1 MSRSSRFVRISAALL
16 LGVTVVAS
24 LGGCKVFRKGP
35 RGDYALNAEQRP
47 LEAPPDRALPDPPGA
62 MAVPSPGGSP
72 AQLPAAPADSQ
83 SGFTVAGGQRDQVFE
98 RVGAALE
105 AIEGLSISNRA
116 QLLGSYD
123 VSYQGESF
131 LVRVAAVRGGAY
143 VSAVDP
149 RGVAA
154 TSPAAV
160 QVIASL
166 QATLAR

>member
-1 MSRSSRFVRISAALL
+1 MQPSRSMIRPALAVAIAATL
-16 LGVTVVAS
+16 VATA
-24 LGGCKVFRKGP
+24 GCSWFRK
-35 RGDYALNAEQRP
+35 DNALYAAAPQDRP
-47 LEAPPDRALPDPPGA
+47 LEVPPDLDLPDTSGA